1 MLVTMKEMLQ
11 KARREGYGVIAPSIH
26 DSDANM
32 AMANEAAEE
41 LKSPVILNI
50 GYKAFPEKDLEFYI
64 RIARM
69 RAERASVPVA
79 INQDHGGTYEE
90 SIRCIHY
97 GYTSVMPDRSML
109 SFEENIA
116 QVSEIVKVAHACGV
130 SVEAELGHVGQGLQY
145 DVDRDAGLTDPKL
158 AKEYVERTGVDCLAV
173 AVGTAH
179 GVYSGTPHL
188 DFDRLVAIA
197 KEVDVPLVL
206 HGGSGTGDENLAKAC
221 TLGISKINVGTE
233 CRHGGANIMRDEA
246 RKADA
251 YARPFRTINEG
262 YKAVILH
269 YMHLFGSVGK
279 A

>member
-26 DSDANM
+26 DSDQCSAT
-32 AMANEAAEE
+32 AIEAAEE
-41 LKSPVILNI
+41 LRSPVILNI
-50 GYKAFPEKDLEFYI
+50 GYKAFPEKDLEFAV

-90 SIRCIHY
+90 AIRCIHY
-97 GYTSVMPDRSML
+97 GYTSVMADRSML

-116 QVSEIVKVAHACGV
+116 QVAEIVKVAHACGV
-130 SVEAELGHVGQGLQY
+130 SVEAELGHVGDGLQY
-145 DVDRDAGLTDPKL
+145 DSDRNAGLTDPGR
-158 AKEYVERTGVDCLAV
+158 AREYVERTGVDFLAV
-173 AVGTAH
+173 AIGTAH

-188 DFDRLVAIA
+188 DFPLLA
-197 KEVDVPLVL
+197 KLAAVVDIPLVL

-221 TLGISKINVGTE
+221 TMGIAKINVGTE
-233 CRHGGANIMRDEA
+233 CRHSAANSMR
-246 RKADA
+246 ADDSKPA
-251 YARPFRTINEG
+251 FARPFKVIGEG
-262 YKAVILH
+262 FKAPIVH
-269 YMHLFGSVGK
+269 YMKLFGSVGK

>member
-11 KARREGYGVIAPSIH
+11 KARKEGYGVIAPSIH
-26 DSDANM
+26 DSVANI
-32 AMANEAAEE
+32 AMAVEAAEE

-50 GYKAFPEKDLEFYI
+50 GYGAFPEKDLEFNV

-69 RAERASVPVA
+69 FAERASVPVA
-79 INQDHGGTYEE
+79 INQDHGATYEQTM
-90 SIRCIHY
+90 RCIHY

-109 SFEENIA
+109 SFEDNIREVA
-116 QVSEIVKVAHACGV
+116 EIVKVAHACGV
-130 SVEAELGHVGQGLQY
+130 SVEAELGHVGVGLQY
-145 DVDRDAGLTDPKL
+145 DVDRNAALTDPKM

-179 GVYSGTPHL
+179 GVYSGTPYL
-188 DFDRLVAIA
+188 DFPRLAEIA
-197 KEVDVPLVL
+197 ATVDVPLVL

-221 TLGISKINVGTE
+221 TMGISKINVGTE
-233 CRHGGANIMRDEA
+233 CRHGAANIMRNDEF
-246 RKADA
+246 KNDA
-251 YARPFRTINEG
+251 YARPFRTINNG

-269 YMHLFGSVGK
+269 YMKLFGSVEK